1 MYYFFLSL
9 LVLVQFVQFLI
20 FFQRTNFWFCCFLS
34 YKILYL
40 VMLILMVIIPF
51 ICMIWIYFVILFLVS

>member
-9 LVLVQFVQFLI
+9 LVLVKFVQFLN
-20 FFQRTNFWFCCFLS
+20 FFQRTNFWFCCFRS